1 MEAVTVVIP
10 VGPNPV
16 YRQWLPECVNSVL
29 NQTHKPDE
37 IIFIDDG
44 ANFTIADIFQLLK
57 EPGYGSDY
65 YYEGHYN
72 LLNHLSRG
80 CRPTENLN
88 SVFQSNMGGGWYGY
102 DESHEP
108 KHKVHVKY
116 YRTLWN
122 VGVPDAFNFGVA
134 LSRNNLVFMI
144 GSDDVMLPTCLE
156 ECVKAY
162 TIHKMQA
169 WYTVN
174 IKYMDTGHRQS
185 IPCNTAM
192 VTKKLWE
199 ELGGFPPSAGVGA
212 CDALLLSIMM
222 VHMPERIIY
231 VKDGE
236 PLCLLRSGDYQDT
249 RANGWLF
256 ADEVISIRNKETL
269 RWKPVK
275 ERYK

>member
-72 LLNHLSRG
+72 LLNHLSCG

-156 ECVKAY
+156 ECVNKY
-162 TIHKMQA
+162 EKERIEG
-169 WYTVN
+169 WYSVT
-174 IKYMDTGHRQS
+174 IKYMTSGQKQW
-185 IPCNTAM
+185 IPCNSAM

-199 ELGGFPPSAGVGA
+199 DTGGFPPSAGVGG
-212 CDALLLSIMM
+212 CDAVLLSIMM
-222 VHMPERIIY
+222 KHMSNRIIM
-231 VKDGE
+231 VKQHT
-236 PLCLLRSGDYQDT
+236 PLCLLREHDQQDT
-249 RANGWLF
+249 KKNAWLF
-256 ADEVISIRNKETL
+256 ADEIVSIRNKETL
-269 RWKPVK
+269 RWVAPKD
-275 ERYK
+275 RYT